1 MNNIWV
7 IPSFYSHALN
17 GFLMLLA
24 VVLLYRNYPRVKGLE
39 PYKQITLALLFAMAI
54 GIHGLSHLGLEYVY
68 GFNPM
73 QPVV

>member
-1 MNNIWV
+1 
-7 IPSFYSHALN
+7 
-17 GFLMLLA
+17 MLLA
-24 VVLLYRNYPRVKGLE
+24 VVLLYSNYPRVKGLE